1 MLDIQRFKGQK
12 IKCAGVG
19 EVLFDVYPTGAKIGG
34 APANFAYF
42 CMLHSLKALVISA
55 VGHDALGFEARNY
68 LAARFLPALL
78 MDSDRP
84 TGTVNVELSE
94 DSVPAYTFASD
105 TAYDNIRVNS
115 AVLDTVKTLNM
126 ICFGTLAQRSEISH
140 QSIMQIL
147 DAMPKDSIRIYDV
160 NLRREFYS
168 KKIIADSMA
177 RAEVLKCNEDELP
190 VLAEIAGLKDASPAE
205 YRRYLKDKGIDCF
218 IFTEGAKQSTVWLNE
233 EKSVLPTPK
242 VEAIDTVG
250 AGDSFTATV
259 ISCLMQGMELKKAH
273 AAAAR
278 VSAYVCTQRGA
289 MPDVP
294 ANLISKF

>member
-105 TAYDNIRVNS
+105 TAYDNIKVNS

-218 IFTEGAKQSTVWLNE
+218 IFTEGAKQCIVWLYE
-233 EKSVLPTPK
+233 
-242 VEAIDTVG
+242 
-250 AGDSFTATV
+250 
-259 ISCLMQGMELKKAH
+259 
-273 AAAAR
+273 
-278 VSAYVCTQRGA
+278 
-289 MPDVP
+289 
-294 ANLISKF
+294 